1 MSKPPS
7 RPADSAMSRV
17 FSALGDATR
26 LHLVHR
32 LVERSPLSVSE
43 LGEGLP
49 VTRQGVTK
57 HLFVLE
63 EAGVVSARKEGRER
77 LYTLEETPLRQAR
90 EFLAGISAGWDRALV
105 RLRKHIEED

>member
-7 RPADSAMSRV
+7 RPTDPAMSRV

-32 LVERSPLSVSE
+32 LVECSPLSVSE

-57 HLFVLE
+57 HLLVLE

-77 LYTLEETPLRQAR
+77 LYTLEEIPLRQAR
-90 EFLAGISAGWDRALV
+90 EFLAGISAGWDRALI
-105 RLRKHIEED
+105 RLRKHVEED